1 MMGDAPMHISG
12 SCSPAMKV
20 AFVVHDFDATF
31 GQGRYAIELAKRL
44 SSRCELVVYANTFHA
59 PELSGV
65 RWVKVPALRW
75 NVITT
80 IFTFLPAAERL
91 LRRDRPDVIHAQ
103 GLTGWSADVITGHI
117 CNAARARSLA
127 TKRNR
132 ARWLIRIVTPFERAF
147 YRQKRATELIAIS
160 RTLSSEIQQEY
171 GWNKGI
177 HVLHH
182 GTNTEQ
188 FRPPVDRWE
197 REALRKLFR
206 LPDGRW
212 HWLFMGEAV
221 KGLRLV
227 IQQLPRFPEAHLL
240 VVSRSDSSSYAALAQ
255 SLGVRGQVSFWGYE
269 PRAELAFRA
278 VDVFVYP
285 SDYDPFGMVGSEA
298 MASGVPVILGKS
310 IGVAELVKDGVNGLL
325 CDPAD
330 PESIGNPLRKL
341 QNDPEWAARMGQAG
355 RETVIETS
363 WDHNAGEVLRI
374 YCQVATRNQGRV

>member
-1 MMGDAPMHISG
+1 MMTDAPLHTPG
-12 SCSPAMKV
+12 SFCRAMKV

-31 GQGRYAIELAKRL
+31 GQGRYAVELARRL
-44 SSRCELVVYANTFHA
+44 SSKCEFVVYANTFNA
-59 PELSGV
+59 PGLSNV

-80 IFTFLPAAERL
+80 VFTFLPAAERL

-117 CNAARARSLA
+117 CNAARARTLA
-127 TKRNR
+127 TQRNR
-132 ARWLIRIVTPFERAF
+132 ARRFIQIVTPFERAF

-160 RTLSSEIQQEY
+160 KGLSSEIQQEY

-188 FRPPVDRWE
+188 FRPPVDGWE

-227 IQQLPRFPEAHLL
+227 IEQLPQFPDAHLL
-240 VVSRSDSSSYAALAQ
+240 VISRSDSSSYSALAQ
-255 SLGVRGQVSFWGYE
+255 SLGVFDRVSFWGYE
-269 PRAELAFRA
+269 PRSELAFRA

-298 MASGVPVILGKS
+298 MASGIPVILGKN
-310 IGVAELVKDGVNGLL
+310 IGVAELVQDGVNGLL
-325 CDPAD
+325 CDPENPD
-330 PESIGNPLRKL
+330 TIGDRLRRL
-341 QNDPEWAARMGQAG
+341 RNGPGLAARIGKAG
-355 RETVIETS
+355 RETVVETS
-363 WDHNAGEVLRI
+363 WDHNAEEVFRI

>member
-1 MMGDAPMHISG
+1 
-12 SCSPAMKV
+12 MKV
-20 AFVVHDFDATF
+20 AFVIHDFDATF
-31 GQGRYAIELAKRL
+31 GQGRYAIALAERL
-44 SSRCELVVYANTFHA
+44 ASKCELIVYANTFNA
-59 PELSGV
+59 PGLSGV

-80 IFTFLPAAERL
+80 VFTFLLFAELL

-127 TKRNR
+127 TQRTR
-132 ARWLIRIVTPFERAF
+132 SRWFIQIVTPFERAF

-160 RTLSSEIQQEY
+160 KGLAADIQQEY

-188 FRPPVDRWE
+188 FVPPVDKWE
-197 REALRKLFR
+197 RVALRSLFR

-227 IQQLPRFPEAHLL
+227 IQQLPLFPEAHLL

-255 SLGVRGQVSFWGYE
+255 SLGVLSQISFWGYD

-278 VDVFVYP
+278 VDVFVFP

-298 MASGVPVILGKS
+298 MASGLPVILGKS
-310 IGVAELVKDGVNGLL
+310 IGVAELVQDGVNGLL
-325 CDPAD
+325 CDPAN
-330 PESIGNPLRKL
+330 PESIGDQLRKL
-341 QNDPEWAARMGQAG
+341 QNDPEWAARIGKAG
-355 RETVIETS
+355 RETVVETS
-363 WDHNAGEVLRI
+363 WDHNAEEVFRI
-374 YCQVATRNQGRV
+374 YCQVAARNQGRV